1 MLSVN
6 EVFRAIYFAITAA
19 KAVKI
24 SLKRLVVRY
33 RTFPH
38 RITGS

>member
-24 SLKRLVVRY
+24 SLKRFVVRY